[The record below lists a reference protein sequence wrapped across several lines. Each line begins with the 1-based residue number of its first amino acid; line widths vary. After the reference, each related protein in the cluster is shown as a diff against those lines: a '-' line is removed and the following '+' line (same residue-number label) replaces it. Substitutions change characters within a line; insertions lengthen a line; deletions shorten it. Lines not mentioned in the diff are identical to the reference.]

1 MFLATITKTLK
12 LAGCFSQSEGDTALL
27 DHFKGSIKADRP
39 DRARYAKFFDLDDVL
54 AHVVEKYDEKPWHKL
69 GTAKDDLATLRS
81 VAIVNLKVSNLYRS
95 ADLCHLCTGSLLS
108 EIQGTSNSR
117 WEK

>member
-12 LAGCFSQSEGDTALL
+12 LAGCFSQKEGDTALL

-39 DRARYAKFFDLDDVL
+39 DKARYAKFFDLDDVL

-81 VAIVNLKVSNLYRS
+81 MAIVK
-95 ADLCHLCTGSLLS
+95 CES
-108 EIQGTSNSR
+108 EGKQFIQIS
-117 WEK
+117 